1 MRSCRALARRNGR
14 HVSACTSPGRRRRR
28 GVVLVAV
35 LALLALGAALIAGA
49 FAAARGSARGTR
61 SARAAVVATAAA
73 RRALARTMASWSAA
87 ENSLGIGGFS
97 SRAYAESGSVAVDV
111 ADVQLRVHRL
121 SATLY
126 VVAAEARVPS
136 TGAPIARRRAR
147 VLLERAPTID
157 STVVQPIRP
166 IARWAS
172 ADLY

>member
-1 MRSCRALARRNGR
+1 M
-14 HVSACTSPGRRRRR
+14 
-28 GVVLVAV
+28 LVAV

-49 FAAARGSARGTR
+49 FAAARGSARGAR
-61 SARAAVVATAAA
+61 SARAAFVATAAA
-73 RRALARTMASWSAA
+73 RRALARTMTSWSAA
-87 ENSLGIGGFS
+87 ENALGIGGFS
-97 SRAYAESGSVAVDV
+97 TRAYAESGAVALDA
-111 ADVQLRVHRL
+111 ADVRVRVHRL

-126 VVAAEARVPS
+126 VVAAEARVPA
-136 TGAPIARRRAR
+136 TNAPIARRRAR